1 MKDDISVQS
10 NELDSTDFHPRS
22 TMSKENI
29 PTIRGLPLLG
39 NALEF
44 ARDPIDV
51 LQRGYEEHG
60 SIFRFN
66 LGRRP
71 ALALIGPDHNRFVL
85 EQTDKLFTMQE
96 GYRFLIP
103 MFGER
108 VFFVAGH
115 EEYLEQKAMMK
126 PAFRGAMMASYVKVM
141 QQETLRWL
149 DGLGEQ
155 GEFELVSSMERLTMY
170 IAASA
175 LLGESFRQ
183 QLGDHFADLYRDLA
197 AGIEYLLPTNLP
209 LPRFIRRDR
218 ARAKLERLIEDV
230 IEQRRADPEQYD
242 DFMQIFLDSTY
253 SDGSPAPIEV
263 IRTLIM
269 GLVFAGHETTAGH
282 GSWALVRM
290 LQHPEFTGGIY
301 SEIDEQL
308 PNDEEMDRAMLRKFE
323 RLDWA
328 LRETE
333 RTDPVAS
340 LLIRTVKEAFDI
352 NGYHIPEGWTVF
364 LSPAVSHRIPEVFND
379 PDQWDPNRF
388 APGRQEDRAHPYAM
402 VGFGGGPHKCL
413 GMNFAYTEM
422 KVIFSLLLKRY
433 QLELVDPDPQPD
445 RSSATSRPERPCLI
459 RYQKR

>member
-1 MKDDISVQS
+1 MTQTDIPKLS
-10 NELDSTDFHPRS
+10 
-22 TMSKENI
+22 
-29 PTIRGLPLLG
+29 GLPLLG
-39 NALEF
+39 NALDF
-44 ARDPIDV
+44 ARDPV
-51 LQRGYEEHG
+51 ALLQRGYDEFG
-60 SIFRFN
+60 DIFRFQ
-66 LGRRP
+66 LGLKP

-115 EEYLEQKAMMK
+115 EEYLEQKAIMQ
-126 PAFRGAMMASYVKVM
+126 PAFRGKMMASYVQVM
-141 QQETLRWL
+141 KQETQRWL
-149 DGLGEQ
+149 DTLADE
-155 GEFELVSSMERLTMY
+155 GEFELVGSMERLTMY

-175 LLGESFRQ
+175 LLGESFRE

-197 AGIEYLLPTNLP
+197 AGIEFLLPTNLP

-218 ARAKLERLIEDV
+218 ARKKLELLIDGV
-230 IEQRRADPEQYD
+230 IQQRRADPERYD
-242 DFMQIFLDSTY
+242 DFMQVFLESTY
-253 SDGSPAPIEV
+253 SDGSPAPAEI

-290 LQHPEFTGGIY
+290 LQHPAFTNEIY
-301 SEIDEQL
+301 AEIDEHVPAYESIDQATLRQL
-308 PNDEEMDRAMLRKFE
+308 AKM
-323 RLDWA
+323 DWA

-340 LLIRTVKEAFDI
+340 MLIRTVKEPFDL
-352 NGYHIPEGWTVF
+352 NGYHIPEGWVVF
-364 LSPAVSHRIPEVFND
+364 LSPAVSHRIPEVFSQPDEWD
-379 PDQWDPNRF
+379 PDRF
-388 APGRQEDRAHPYAM
+388 GPERQEDRSHPYAL

-433 QLELVDPDPQPD
+433 ELELLDPDPQPD
-445 RSSATSRPERPCLI
+445 RGSATSRPGRPCLI